1 MNQIERNVL
10 PAVGPRFFRANDGT
24 VMFEFTVDPNNVIGP
39 RPASPKDRSKH
50 AETYRAF
57 SSADMT
63 EAMVKDERRDLT
75 ATPPSEVVYQK
86 YDGYHALNI
95 APADDAQPPQ
105 PVSETPDI
113 EQVAADVFNGA
124 DPAAFDHDGD
134 GKAGGSLPKPETAT
148 QVPPRSPKR
157 SYTRRAK

>member
-39 RPASPKDRSKH
+39 RPASPLDRSKH
-50 AETYRAF
+50 AEVYRAF
-57 SSADMT
+57 SSSDTA
-63 EAMVKDERRDLT
+63 EAEREAPDISTSAERL
-75 ATPPSEVVYQK
+75 YQT
-86 YDGYHALNI
+86 GYRVLEI
-95 APADDAQPPQ
+95 APADEAQPPE
-105 PVSETPDI
+105 PVSETPEI

-134 GKAGGSLPKPETAT
+134 GKPGGSLPKPETIT

-157 SYTRRAK
+157 SYTRRRG